1 MRLSGVLINLSS
13 IMKAARSIAE
23 VPLQIPQQERRTL
36 RKLPQEHVAAVII
49 AFVLGL
55 GFVFGMWF
63 DTLTRSAPRQTYPYY
78 DTQKPVPPWSEP
90 APLEGNRNR

>member
-90 APLEGNRNR
+90 TPLEGNRNR

>member
-1 MRLSGVLINLSS
+1 MR
-13 IMKAARSIAE
+13 AASSIAE
-23 VPLQIPQQERRTL
+23 IPLQIPQQERRTL
-36 RKLPQEHVAAVII
+36 RKPPQEHLGAVII

-63 DTLTRSAPRQTYPYY
+63 NVSTPTAPRPTYPYY

-90 APLEGNRNR
+90 TPLEGNR

>member
-1 MRLSGVLINLSS
+1 LSS
-13 IMKAARSIAE
+13 IMRAARSIAE